1 MGLIPGLGRSVGE
14 GHDNSLQYCLENP
27 LDRGAWWA
35 IVYRV
40 AESDTTEAT
49 QRAHVNKDTGNF
61 SQLLRFSRET
71 ELMGFIHSFILLSIR
86 SWLLQLWQEIPISTA
101 GKLERQEG

>member
-1 MGLIPGLGRSVGE
+1 M
-14 GHDNSLQYCLENP
+14 
-27 LDRGAWWA
+27 A

-49 QRAHVNKDTGNF
+49 QRAREQRHGNF

-86 SWLLQLWQEIPISTA
+86 SWLLQLWQETRYLQLASWRDKRVDCVVPV
-101 GKLERQEG
+101 

>member
-1 MGLIPGLGRSVGE
+1 MLVVKNLTSSTGDIRDVGLIPGSVRSAGV

-49 QRAHVNKDTGNF
+49 QRAHVNKDTWVIF
-61 SQLLRFSRET
+61 
-71 ELMGFIHSFILLSIR
+71 LSC
-86 SWLLQLWQEIPISTA
+86 
-101 GKLERQEG
+101 